1 MSRIPR
7 ENGNYA
13 FFPPRLCVLCV
24 LRVKE
29 LATNPFL
36 NPSHRRPIAL
46 DTVCNGQSIGF
57 FDAEDA
63 EAAETAEDF
72 TSNTCIVCPE
82 IALQLIRVP
91 STMQ

>member
-1 MSRIPR
+1 MSRILR

-63 EAAETAEDF
+63 ETAEAAEAAENFTRTA
-72 TSNTCIVCPE
+72 CIV
-82 IALQLIRVP
+82 VH
-91 STMQ
+91 

>member
-63 EAAETAEDF
+63 ETAEAAEAAENFTRTA
-72 TSNTCIVCPE
+72 CIV
-82 IALQLIRVP
+82 VH
-91 STMQ
+91 

>member
-63 EAAETAEDF
+63 ETAEAAENFTRTA
-72 TSNTCIVCPE
+72 CIV
-82 IALQLIRVP
+82 VH
-91 STMQ
+91 